1 MPSTPCN
8 ASQSP
13 SSQGQ
18 GPHEL
23 FVVGAGVAGLATA
36 LVLAQAGHPCTV
48 FERRDPSAFAGMGFL
63 LMPNGYEALCTLLG
77 SEEASKLGLEVHELT
92 LLPFNSSSG
101 FSTPGVGQRAMF
113 RPTLIERLMSA
124 CHAAGVTFKFDMS
137 LERCELKTAEDESS
151 QIELSF
157 TSSSGLRHVQAM
169 TYLIGA
175 DGVRSSIRQTLF
187 PNAQLSQPQLTEF
200 VGLSPCSLDRSSP
213 VRLMKVHDHERA
225 LAFGWMPINEG
236 QRIWYAQMRCE
247 ASIPLEDGAPRKRFL
262 LNRYQGWP
270 QEVISL
276 LSSCPFERTYRW
288 DTYDLLPLERC
299 SRAGALLVG
308 DAAHASLPISSQGV
322 SGALEDAVTLKAL
335 LKAQSLTPQRL
346 TPARWAQLCEAF
358 ERARSPI
365 WRARYQESHA
375 LEARFLSGLPFSSV
389 PSVDT

>member
-1 MPSTPCN
+1 MPSTLSN
-8 ASQSP
+8 ASQSY
-13 SSQGQ
+13 SVQGQ
-18 GPHEL
+18 GPSEF

-36 LVLAQAGHPCTV
+36 LALAQAGHPCTV

-63 LMPNGYEALCTLLG
+63 LMPNGYEALCALLG
-77 SEEASKLGLEVHELT
+77 PEEASGLGLEVHELT
-92 LLPFNSSSG
+92 LQPFNSSTG

-113 RPTLIERLMSA
+113 RPTLIERLMDA
-124 CHAAGVTFKFDMS
+124 CRAAGVTFKFDMS
-137 LERCELKTAEDESS
+137 LERCEVKTGEDETPTL
-151 QIELSF
+151 ELSF
-157 TSSSGLRHVQAM
+157 ITPSGASHTQRAS
-169 TYLIGA
+169 YLIGA
-175 DGVRSSIRQTLF
+175 DGVRSFIRQSLF
-187 PNAQLSQPQLTEF
+187 PNAQLSQPKLTEL
-200 VGLSPCSLDRSSP
+200 VGLSPHPLDRSSP
-213 VRLMKVHDHERA
+213 VRLMKVHDHERV

-247 ASIPLEDGAPRKRFL
+247 ASIPLEDGATRKRFL

-288 DTYDLLPLERC
+288 DTHDLLPLERC

-335 LKAQSLTPQRL
+335 LKEQSLTPQRL

-365 WRARYQESHA
+365 WRARHQESHT
-375 LEARFLSGLPFSSV
+375 LEERFLSGLPFSNV
-389 PSVDT
+389 PTVGT